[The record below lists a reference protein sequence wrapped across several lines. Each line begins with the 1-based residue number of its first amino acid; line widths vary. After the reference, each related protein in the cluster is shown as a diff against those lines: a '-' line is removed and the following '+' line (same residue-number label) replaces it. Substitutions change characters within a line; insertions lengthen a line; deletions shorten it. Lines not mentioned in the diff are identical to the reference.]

1 MRQTRQ
7 KFVRKSLVIA
17 GPTVGYGYGMDDVL
31 RFLPDLKFYGL
42 FKRHFSYFIYK

>member
-17 GPTVGYGYGMDDVL
+17 GPTVGYGCGIDM
-31 RFLPDLKFYGL
+31 
-42 FKRHFSYFIYK
+42 S